1 MFLLTSHNF
10 VWRSSIQLTKV
21 HGIDNLK
28 NCLIEKIWEETAR
41 LLQMWRFQ
49 IKVLKE
55 FINSRQSILGLG
67 FMGRIQYAKFRQ
79 DPFLNFGYSS
89 KNFENLLPDE
99 EQPLPKWKKF
109 LVSLI
114 VVLVIAAPIALILY
128 FTVFTAPAPGN
139 GGGGF
144 SFSG

>member
-1 MFLLTSHNF
+1 MTYP
-10 VWRSSIQLTKV
+10 KA
-21 HGIDNLK
+21 K
-28 NCLIEKIWEETAR
+28 YR
-41 LLQMWRFQ
+41 L
-49 IKVLKE
+49 
-55 FINSRQSILGLG
+55 NST
-67 FMGRIQYAKFRQ
+67 
-79 DPFLNFGYSS
+79 S
-89 KNFENLLPDE
+89 KNFENLLPVE

-114 VVLVIAAPIALILY
+114 VVLVIGTPIALILY

>member
-1 MFLLTSHNF
+1 MTYS
-10 VWRSSIQLTKV
+10 KA
-21 HGIDNLK
+21 K
-28 NCLIEKIWEETAR
+28 YR
-41 LLQMWRFQ
+41 L
-49 IKVLKE
+49 
-55 FINSRQSILGLG
+55 NST
-67 FMGRIQYAKFRQ
+67 
-79 DPFLNFGYSS
+79 S

-109 LVSLI
+109 IVSLI

>member
-1 MFLLTSHNF
+1 MTYP
-10 VWRSSIQLTKV
+10 KA
-21 HGIDNLK
+21 K
-28 NCLIEKIWEETAR
+28 YR
-41 LLQMWRFQ
+41 L
-49 IKVLKE
+49 
-55 FINSRQSILGLG
+55 NST
-67 FMGRIQYAKFRQ
+67 
-79 DPFLNFGYSS
+79 S

>member
-1 MFLLTSHNF
+1 MTYP
-10 VWRSSIQLTKV
+10 KV
-21 HGIDNLK
+21 K
-28 NCLIEKIWEETAR
+28 YR
-41 LLQMWRFQ
+41 L
-49 IKVLKE
+49 
-55 FINSRQSILGLG
+55 NST
-67 FMGRIQYAKFRQ
+67 
-79 DPFLNFGYSS
+79 S

-109 LVSLI
+109 IVSLI

>member
-1 MFLLTSHNF
+1 MTYP
-10 VWRSSIQLTKV
+10 KA
-21 HGIDNLK
+21 K
-28 NCLIEKIWEETAR
+28 YR
-41 LLQMWRFQ
+41 L
-49 IKVLKE
+49 
-55 FINSRQSILGLG
+55 NST
-67 FMGRIQYAKFRQ
+67 
-79 DPFLNFGYSS
+79 S

-109 LVSLI
+109 IVSLI